1 MKISA
6 YRFGSIDVE
15 DKTYTRDV
23 IILPR
28 RVKDS
33 WWRQEGHRLAIVDL
47 DEVVSAEPQV
57 LVVGTG
63 YYGRMEVPA
72 ETRGY
77 LESRGIEIY
86 CLPTSDAVK
95 EFNRLQQKYAR
106 VVAALHL
113 TC

>member
-33 WWRQEGHRLAIVDL
+33 WWRQQGHRLNIADL
-47 DEVVSAEPQV
+47 DEVISSEPQV
-57 LVVGTG
+57 LVIGTG

-72 ETRGY
+72 ETREY
-77 LESRGIEIY
+77 LKSRGIEIY
-86 CLPTSDAVK
+86 CLPTRDAVK